1 MDDTTRYSTT
11 EFQSTLINLM
21 ISDDTSYTRVA
32 NILDEKYFADN
43 LRPVVRM
50 IKEHA
55 DKYKSVPQPQQVK
68 AMTGYTPEIF
78 EGAGQDADLV
88 AWFLDSTEG
97 FCRHRAIEN
106 VILDGPEM
114 IAKGQGADLERQIK
128 DAMQISLIS
137 DLGSNYFEDVKGR
150 LLRMKDRSNYVSTG
164 WKSMDWKLAGGF
176 TRGSLNIFAGGSGSG
191 KSIFLQNIA
200 LNWAIMGMNVVYI
213 TLELSEDLVNN
224 RLDAMVS
231 QFRTSELLQNI
242 DKVCLKVANARRGKA
257 GAKAGDL
264 MVKKFAEAGTTS
276 NDIKAYLKE
285 YQIKTGKKPDAVVI
299 DYLDLMHPNNAKID
313 VSNLFTKDKYVSEE
327 MRSIGGEWDIPIVSA
342 SQLNRASVE
351 AQEFDHSHI
360 AGGISKINTAD
371 NVFGIFTSLTMREN
385 GKYQLQFLKTRSA
398 AAVGQKLDLAYDP
411 TCMRLSDMP
420 NEDED
425 EGPMMSNQQTTKTV
439 TATASIPNPNPNP
452 ILSAPINPANAMRS
466 DLQNLLGKLKKDT
479 D

>member
-1 MDDTTRYSTT
+1 MEDTTQYNTND
-11 EFQSTLINLM
+11 FQTTLINFM
-21 ISDDTSYTRVA
+21 VSDETSFTRVQ
-32 NILDEKYFADN
+32 NILDEKYFMDN

-55 DKYKSVPQPQQVK
+55 ARYNTVPQPQQVK
-68 AMTGYTPEIF
+68 ALTGFLPETFNGIDDSMV
-78 EGAGQDADLV
+78 E
-88 AWFLDSTEG
+88 WFLNSTEG

-106 VILDGPEM
+106 VILNGQDLIE
-114 IAKGQGADLERQIK
+114 KGRGADLERQIK

-137 DLGSNYFEDVKGR
+137 DLGSNYFEDVKAR
-150 LLRMKDRSNYVSTG
+150 LERMKDRSNYVTTG
-164 WKSMDWKLAGGF
+164 WKTMDRKLAGGF

-200 LNWAIMGMNVVYI
+200 LNWAVMGMNVIYI

-224 RLDAMVS
+224 RLDAMVT
-231 QFRTSELLQNI
+231 QFRTSELLRNV
-242 DKVCLKVANARRGKA
+242 DAVVMKVANARRGR
-257 GAKAGDL
+257 GGVRAGDL

-285 YQIKTGKKPDAVVI
+285 YQIKTGRKPDAVVI

-327 MRSIGGEWDIPIVSA
+327 MRSIGSEWDIPIVSA
-342 SQLNRASVE
+342 SQLNRQSVE

-385 GKYQLQFLKTRSA
+385 GKYQIQFLKTRSA
-398 AAVGQKLDLAYDP
+398 AAVGQKLELAYDAS
-411 TCMRLSDMP
+411 CMRLADMP
-420 NEDED
+420 DDED
-425 EGPMMSNQQTTKTV
+425 DAPVMDNQQMTQRVAATATVPNAGNGLV
-439 TATASIPNPNPNP
+439 TAPP
-452 ILSAPINPANAMRS
+452 SAGSAQRSAIDAMLNR
-466 DLQNLLGKLKKDT
+466 LKKDT
-479 D
+479 E